1 MIHVPS
7 SFVRPFVVA
16 APVALA
22 AILTAAPARPAAAQT
37 PAPASS
43 PAPAAPETAPRPRP
57 QAAPQTPEERIEAL
71 DQQLRILARQ
81 IEIEKEAATAAQ
93 ATAPVA
99 VAGASG
105 FELRSADSAFR
116 LRIRGYLHADSRY
129 YGGDD
134 DNRGI
139 DTFLLRRAR
148 PIVEATFFKIFD
160 FRIMTDFGGGTAV
173 VQDAY
178 LDARFAKVFN
188 LRAGKQKPPLGQER
202 LASATDILF
211 IERALP
217 TALVPNRDVGVQVY
231 GDLAPWLTYQVGV
244 FNGVIDG
251 GSGDV
256 DTADSKDVVGR
267 LLFSPFKTGSHE
279 RLQSLC
285 IGIGGSGGKEV
296 GTVAAP
302 ALAQLRSGG
311 QLVWFRYRTDGTV
324 PNTTVADG
332 SRTRFT
338 THGQVL
344 SGPAR
349 AAGGVRRVTTG
360 GPPRHD
366 RRRDRAAVLAA
377 DRVVGADRRDGDR
390 PGDRPAQAL
399 RAGQGRLGRVRN
411 RRPRQR
417 ADRRRCR
424 VPGVRQPRCL
434 GAEGDRRRR
443 RPQLVSEPQREDRRR
458 LRADALRAR
467 RPRRGRPARRA
478 RAVHAVPG
486 CLLVLPVDIGPFS
499 SGHRPGKV

>member
-1 MIHVPS
+1 M
-7 SFVRPFVVA
+7 
-16 APVALA
+16 
-22 AILTAAPARPAAAQT
+22 
-37 PAPASS
+37 
-43 PAPAAPETAPRPRP
+43 
-57 QAAPQTPEERIEAL
+57 
-71 DQQLRILARQ
+71 
-81 IEIEKEAATAAQ
+81 
-93 ATAPVA
+93 
-99 VAGASG
+99 AGAGG

-178 LDARFAKVFN
+178 FDARFAKVFN

-202 LASATDILF
+202 LLSATDILF

-267 LLFSPFKTGSHE
+267 LLFSPFKTGGHE
-279 RLQSLC
+279 RLQSLT

-338 THGQVL
+338 THGQYYLGQLGLQAEYVV
-344 SGPAR
+344 SR
-349 AAGGVRRVTTG
+349 QEVRRATTADEIEQQSWQLTG
-360 GPPRHD
+360 SWVLTGETATGRAIAPRK
-366 RRRDRAAVLAA
+366 
-377 DRVVGADRRDGDR
+377 
-390 PGDRPAQAL
+390 
-399 RAGQGRLGRVRN
+399 
-411 RRPRQR
+411 
-417 ADRRRCR
+417 
-424 VPGVRQPRCL
+424 
-434 GAEGDRRRR
+434 
-443 RPQLVSEPQREDRRR
+443 
-458 LRADALRAR
+458 
-467 RPRRGRPARRA
+467 
-478 RAVHAVPG
+478 
-486 CLLVLPVDIGPFS
+486 PFA
-499 SGHRPGKV
+499 PGKGAGARSRSSRAPTR

>member
-1 MIHVPS
+1 MFRRS
-7 SFVRPFVVA
+7 SVLVIPFVVA
-16 APVALA
+16 AVVSGTGAV
-22 AILTAAPARPAAAQT
+22 AAAQT
-37 PAPASS
+37 PS
-43 PAPAAPETAPRPRP
+43 PAPAPAPDTAPATAPDP
-57 QAAPQTPEERIEAL
+57 QAAPQTPEERIDTL
-71 DQQLRILARQ
+71 DQQLKILARQ
-81 IEIEKEAATAAQ
+81 LEIEKEAATAAQ

-99 VAGASG
+99 VAGANG

-202 LASATDILF
+202 LLSATDILF

-231 GDLAPWLTYQVGV
+231 GDPASWLTYQVGL

-267 LLFSPFKTGSHE
+267 LLFSPFKGGQHD
-279 RLQSLC
+279 RLQSLS
-285 IGIGGSGGKEV
+285 IGIGGSAGKET

-311 QLVWFRYRTDGTV
+311 QLVWFRYRTDGTA

-338 THGQVL
+338 THGQYYVGQLGLQAEYVVSRQEVRRATTADEIEQQSWQVTGSWVL
-344 SGPAR
+344 TGEAATGRVIAPRKPFAPGKGAWGAFEIVAR
-349 AAGGVRRVTTG
+349 ANALTVDDAAFPVFANLDASARQATAAGAGLNWYLNRNVKI
-360 GPPRHD
+360 
-366 RRRDRAAVLAA
+366 AA
-377 DRVVGADRRDGDR
+377 DYELTRFDRGALAGADRPDEH
-390 PGDRPAQAL
+390 AL
-399 RAGQGRLGRVRN
+399 FTRFQIA
-411 RRPRQR
+411 
-417 ADRRRCR
+417 
-424 VPGVRQPRCL
+424 
-434 GAEGDRRRR
+434 
-443 RPQLVSEPQREDRRR
+443 
-458 LRADALRAR
+458 
-467 RPRRGRPARRA
+467 
-478 RAVHAVPG
+478 
-486 CLLVLPVDIGPFS
+486 F
-499 SGHRPGKV
+499 

>member
-1 MIHVPS
+1 M
-7 SFVRPFVVA
+7 FRRPFV
-16 APVALA
+16 
-22 AILTAAPARPAAAQT
+22 PARCPRRSR
-37 PAPASS
+37 PSCRAP
-43 PAPAAPETAPRPRP
+43 PRPLRPRPRRHASPPPETPPAEP
-57 QAAPQTPEERIEAL
+57 QAAPQTPEERIETL

-81 IEIEKEAATAAQ
+81 LEIEKEAATAAQ

-99 VAGASG
+99 VAGAGG

-178 LDARFAKVFN
+178 FDARFAKVFN

-202 LASATDILF
+202 LLSATDILF

-267 LLFSPFKTGSHE
+267 LLFSPFKTGGHE
-279 RLQSLC
+279 RLQSLT

-338 THGQVL
+338 THGQYYLGQLGLQAEYVV
-344 SGPAR
+344 SR
-349 AAGGVRRVTTG
+349 QEVRRATTADEIEQQSWQLTG
-360 GPPRHD
+360 SWVLTGETATGRAIAPRK
-366 RRRDRAAVLAA
+366 
-377 DRVVGADRRDGDR
+377 
-390 PGDRPAQAL
+390 
-399 RAGQGRLGRVRN
+399 
-411 RRPRQR
+411 
-417 ADRRRCR
+417 
-424 VPGVRQPRCL
+424 
-434 GAEGDRRRR
+434 
-443 RPQLVSEPQREDRRR
+443 
-458 LRADALRAR
+458 
-467 RPRRGRPARRA
+467 
-478 RAVHAVPG
+478 
-486 CLLVLPVDIGPFS
+486 PFA
-499 SGHRPGKV
+499 PGKGAGARSKSSRAPTR